1 MQWLQYSMDKF
12 QLEVGPGHQLEVV
25 TVVYS
30 MGVCW
35 LEVVLNPLG

>member
-1 MQWLQYSMDKF
+1 MQWLQYGMDEF
-12 QLEVGPGHQLEVV
+12 QLKVGPGHQLEVV

-35 LEVVLNPLG
+35 LEVVLDSLG

>member
-1 MQWLQYSMDKF
+1 MQWLQYSMDEF

-25 TVVYS
+25 TVVYG

-35 LEVVLNPLG
+35 LEVVIDTLG